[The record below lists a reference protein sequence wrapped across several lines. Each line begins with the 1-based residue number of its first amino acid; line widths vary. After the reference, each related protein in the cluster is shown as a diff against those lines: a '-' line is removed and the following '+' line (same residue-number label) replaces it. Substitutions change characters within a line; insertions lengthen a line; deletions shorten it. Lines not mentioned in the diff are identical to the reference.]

1 MYTSVFCKWYAQFI
15 IKTIFYKIMVEFY
28 ITYYVEVKQCVLEF
42 IFVFFFFYYIIIT
55 FISLLYLVNQS
66 FILHKDMKYNCCA

>member
-42 IFVFFFFYYIIIT
+42 IFVFFFFLLHYYNIYIIAVSCKPK
-55 FISLLYLVNQS
+55 FYS
-66 FILHKDMKYNCCA
+66 A